1 MDLPIHQF
9 RNTFVKPNESNSE
22 IFNKVASEIIK
33 AKNNN
38 IQLGNIKTNQN
49 HKNIIYSDK
58 NTQLYKDIAMK
69 KNLDMEKP
77 QNKKNPIKP
86 IIIAV
91 PIFFIIYSLLK

>member
-38 IQLGNIKTNQN
+38 I
-49 HKNIIYSDK
+49 
-58 NTQLYKDIAMK
+58 
-69 KNLDMEKP
+69 
-77 QNKKNPIKP
+77 
-86 IIIAV
+86 
-91 PIFFIIYSLLK
+91 